1 MKKTIAI
8 IASIA
13 LACTLAFSLTS
24 CKNDKK
30 GDNKEAVAEKTPA
43 TEFID
48 KMEAIIKPNIDIIK
62 NDIEPEG
69 KQKEKIEKQMKELQA
84 FLEEN
89 KDYELTDGDR
99 KAFKSFMLDMSKKMG
114 EELPDNAEELLD
126 VMLKQFKTL
135 GDLSDNMDFMDF

>member
-1 MKKTIAI
+1 MAAAVIL
-8 IASIA
+8 SVD
-13 LACTLAFSLTS
+13 S
-24 CKNDKK
+24 CGK
-30 GDNKEAVAEKTPA
+30 KTPA

-48 KMEAIIKPNIDIIK
+48 KMEAIIKPNIDMIK

-84 FLEEN
+84 FLDEN